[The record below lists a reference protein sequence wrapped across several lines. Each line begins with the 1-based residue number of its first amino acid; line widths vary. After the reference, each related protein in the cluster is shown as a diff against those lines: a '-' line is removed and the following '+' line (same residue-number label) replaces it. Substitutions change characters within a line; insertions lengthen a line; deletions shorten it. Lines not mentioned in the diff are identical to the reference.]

1 MAIRVQSQMLA
12 GLGISIAWAYAA
24 MPVGAGFT
32 LIAVVTRLIAQ
43 IRGQESIGPVHGGDP
58 V

>member
-1 MAIRVQSQMLA
+1 MDEIGRGTSTYD
-12 GLGISIAWAYAA
+12 GISIAWAYAA